1 MLRTETTDGVL
12 TVTLARPERR
22 NAIDGEMA
30 AALREAFEAAA
41 DDAGR
46 PRADPHRRGQRVLA
60 PAATS
65 RASSATGTR
74 ASSATTRTG

>member
-1 MLRTETTDGVL
+1 ML

-30 AALREAFEAAA
+30 AALRDAFEAAA
-41 DDAGR
+41 DDAAVRALILTGEGKAFSRRRR
-46 PRADPHRRGQRVLA
+46 PLA
-60 PAATS
+60 
-65 RASSATGTR
+65 ASSATGTR